1 MYSKPVMSQEW
12 SLHAQ
17 LTISHHHPTD
27 AHLPP
32 PPTKNTAEDG
42 AKVHMEYSW
51 GTRSETTPSVST
63 MTTSTAGNRPCYGF
77 QRGNIVFTTRPPPRD
92 VSWLRSQ
99 TCGTPTQPGTT
110 VRDSGYSSEQTSPG
124 SYTTL
129 PARKPVQP
137 YNRRCKSTCS
147 IVLNQTTPV
156 TKCEHTN
163 NNIYYND
170 LGHHSTPLPQ
180 EDASPMKP
188 DSSSIRPISETC
200 EVCEGGRSPTTARRA
215 AGANLFTTHFCT
227 RVPEKA
233 AISTSQASKPCKD
246 AASQTLDLHILEES
260 LQKQKTPRKV
270 AYDTRSKSDS
280 QFLGLKCLDV
290 SQTTDENTKPG
301 HKLSRSPA
309 RLRDR
314 SPILPGHT
322 SQSSQCSEVD
332 CKQKPR
338 TVHIDV
344 YCTGSEDADDSSS
357 SDSDTVEE
365 EEHWLSSPQTVYE
378 SDKLHVVH
386 TRAGRDHL
394 PQSYLG
400 HQQTGKKH
408 SLMPSRNS
416 ESFKF
421 VSLKEPPVLRDFNS
435 DDGLS
440 SQYPSKSSF
449 TEINDYSSFTDTSR
463 NPSSSTISLF
473 SDECDSLT
481 ATSWKDTATD
491 LDSLL
496 QSGPSLAPSDSF
508 EYADSIDRLRIRN
521 KAQAWSGEGEQ
532 SKSWR
537 SPQVERKHH
546 LQNQKLKAFLEKYKR
561 TMPFPLCKVELS
573 DDTEDDDDETGD
585 AWSFGGWD
593 DSLKGSGLER
603 KGTVKRASKVKID
616 SPYTHSPSLSQK
628 ATHSAAKNCNEKEL
642 DKTKTSDLLKPLLV
656 LPPYE
661 TGSLSDSGATLSRP
675 IRRVIGPFGSK
686 SPSPPPAKLE
696 SSIMSPFI
704 ALGKR
709 SEQLLKA
716 EKFGTIVNAFRKPG
730 HHVGPSKNP
739 DCSCEHCRRFYEENV
754 HRNRTLS
761 AGDMPLDLST
771 SWQGNIIPNSVNS

>member
-344 YCTGSEDADDSSS
+344 YCTGSEDADGSSS

-408 SLMPSRNS
+408 SLMPSRN
-416 ESFKF
+416 
-421 VSLKEPPVLRDFNS
+421 N
-435 DDGLS
+435 
-440 SQYPSKSSF
+440 
-449 TEINDYSSFTDTSR
+449 
-463 NPSSSTISLF
+463 
-473 SDECDSLT
+473 
-481 ATSWKDTATD
+481 
-491 LDSLL
+491 
-496 QSGPSLAPSDSF
+496 
-508 EYADSIDRLRIRN
+508 SIDRLRIRN

-593 DSLKGSGLER
+593 DSI
-603 KGTVKRASKVKID
+603 KGT
-616 SPYTHSPSLSQK
+616 
-628 ATHSAAKNCNEKEL
+628 
-642 DKTKTSDLLKPLLV
+642 
-656 LPPYE
+656 
-661 TGSLSDSGATLSRP
+661 
-675 IRRVIGPFGSK
+675 
-686 SPSPPPAKLE
+686 KLE